1 MTPDTEQL
9 YALVHSIGGVFWEAP
24 PDMRRFFVAGDHL
37 AAILGENPTDW
48 LNVEGCWIDRIHPDD
63 REISR
68 VYEEIGQKGGEGHE
82 VLTYRMIRRDGR
94 ILWIRDT
101 VSAIRRADGAPALR
115 GLMMDVSVTG
125 RLQALEQL
133 EQKVLRLNADLSL
146 PLREV
151 LTIYLEGLESLFP
164 QMHCSI
170 HRIRHQRL
178 ETAIAPSLP
187 PGYVADITGLAIG
200 ENEGSCG
207 SAAALK
213 RQVIVSDIA
222 TDPRWLKYRDAAL
235 AHGLRACWSNPVI
248 GSNGVVMATLAMYY
262 SEAKVPG
269 PEENSVMEKAT
280 VLLHVILEY
289 RQQTEL
295 TRENN
300 LLMLQSQELA
310 RFGTWHWDIPHD
322 VVTWS
327 PALFEI
333 YGRDARDFKA
343 TFKGYSDLLH
353 PEDRAKI
360 EQTIG
365 KVLETGAEASFE
377 ERIIRPGG
385 ETRYLRSWAKLKQDG
400 RGQPAEM
407 IGACL
412 DITESVLQRQAI
424 EKQNLRLLE
433 IAWTQSHV
441 IRAPLARIMSLI
453 ELLKDSATGLNAE
466 TQQLL
471 NYLNISAVELD
482 DQVQSISRKT
492 EALDQPGIEER

>member
-1 MTPDTEQL
+1 MTPDTKQL
-9 YALVHSIGGVFWEAP
+9 YTLPHSIGGVFWEAS

-37 AAILGENPTDW
+37 TTVLGENPADW
-48 LNVEGCWIDRIHPDD
+48 LNQDDCWTACTHPND
-63 REISR
+63 REISK
-68 VYEEIGQKGGEGHE
+68 VYEQLGQNGGGHE
-82 VLTYRMIRRDGR
+82 VLTYRMIHRDGR
-94 ILWIRDT
+94 IVWIRDT
-101 VSAIRRADGAPALR
+101 VSAIRLTDGSTVLR
-115 GLMMDVSVTG
+115 GFMMDVSLSG

-133 EQKVLRLNADLSL
+133 ERKVLQLNADLSL

-187 PGYVADITGLAIG
+187 PGYVAAITGLAIG

-213 RQVIVSDIA
+213 RQIIVSDIA
-222 TDPRWLKYRDAAL
+222 VDARWLKYRDAAL

-248 GSNGVVMATLAMYY
+248 SNGEVMATLAMYY
-262 SEAKVPG
+262 TEARIPG
-269 PEENSVMEKAT
+269 PGEKSVMEKAT

-289 RQQTEL
+289 RQQMEL

-310 RFGTWHWDIPHD
+310 RFGTWRWEIPHD

-333 YGRDARDFKA
+333 YGFDSKDFKA
-343 TFKGYSDLLH
+343 TFKGYTDLLH
-353 PEDRAKI
+353 PGDRERI
-360 EQTIG
+360 EQIIG
-365 KVLETGAEASFE
+365 NVIQTGAEASFE

-385 ETRYLRSWAKLKQDG
+385 QTRYLRSWAKLKQDG
-400 RGQPAEM
+400 QGQPIEM

-424 EKQNLRLLE
+424 EEQNLRLLD
-433 IAWTQSHV
+433 IAWAQSHM

-453 ELLKDSATGLNAE
+453 ELLKDGDEGLTTE
-466 TQQLL
+466 SRQLL
-471 NYLNISAVELD
+471 HYLNVSASELD

-492 EALDQPGIEER
+492 ETLDQPGIN